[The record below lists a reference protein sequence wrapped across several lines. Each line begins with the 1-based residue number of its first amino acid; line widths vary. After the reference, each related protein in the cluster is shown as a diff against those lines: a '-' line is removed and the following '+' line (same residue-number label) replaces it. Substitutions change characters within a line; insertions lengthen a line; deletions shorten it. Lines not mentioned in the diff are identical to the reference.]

1 MLTEQQ
7 LHSFKTAGFL
17 VIPAAQSNEF
27 CTWLREF
34 ARAQLAQAVEPI
46 EYEADTH
53 YPGAPES
60 RDALGGQ
67 TARRLLTATARH
79 ARIRDWAC
87 SDFLRG
93 CLQQLLGDQVYL
105 SQVHHNCIMTKQPRF
120 SSETGWH
127 RDSRYWHYQSPSLV
141 SAWLALNDEFP
152 ENGCLWVLPGSHLWQ
167 ISAEQLDER
176 LFLRKDLA
184 FNEPLLQQA
193 VPVRLSA
200 GDLLFFHSN
209 LFHAASNNSTDQT
222 KFSLVFT
229 YRGENNIPKA
239 ETRST
244 SLPEIAL

>member
-7 LHSFKTAGFL
+7 LHSFKTTGFL
-17 VIPAAQSNEF
+17 VIPAVQSLEF

-34 ARAQLAQAVEPI
+34 AREQLAQEVEPI

-60 RDALGGQ
+60 RDALGGK

-79 ARIRDWAC
+79 ERIRGWAC
-87 SDFLRG
+87 SDLLRG
-93 CLQQLLGDQVYL
+93 CLHQLLGEPVYL

-167 ISAEQLDER
+167 ISAAQLDER
-176 LFLRKDLA
+176 LFLRKGLA
-184 FNEPLLQQA
+184 MNEPLLQQA
-193 VPVRLSA
+193 IAVRLSA

-229 YRGENNIPKA
+229 YRGESNPPKA
-239 ETRST
+239 DTRST
-244 SLPEIAL
+244 SLAEIRL